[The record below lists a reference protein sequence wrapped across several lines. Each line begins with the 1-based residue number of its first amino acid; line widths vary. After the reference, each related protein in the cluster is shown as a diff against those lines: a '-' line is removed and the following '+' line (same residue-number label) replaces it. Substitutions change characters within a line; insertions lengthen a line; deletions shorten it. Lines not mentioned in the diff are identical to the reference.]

1 MVSTSVYKTKGK
13 GVHSMLDEWPYKPY
27 CFPLNILMQEQ
38 KRIAFYPIIIG
49 ESVSQTR
56 EVHIILTQS
65 HLKPNY
71 NEHFASKMDFYKP
84 GEVAI

>member
-1 MVSTSVYKTKGK
+1 
-13 GVHSMLDEWPYKPY
+13 
-27 CFPLNILMQEQ
+27 MQEQ
-38 KRIAFYPIIIG
+38 KRIAFYPVIVG

>member
-1 MVSTSVYKTKGK
+1 
-13 GVHSMLDEWPYKPY
+13 
-27 CFPLNILMQEQ
+27 MQEQ

-65 HLKPNY
+65 HLKHNY
-71 NEHFASKMDFYKP
+71 NEHFASKMDFLQTWGGCHIITFASVFTY
-84 GEVAI
+84 VLNS

>member
-1 MVSTSVYKTKGK
+1 MTIQTLLFSTKHTHARTK
-13 GVHSMLDEWPYKPY
+13 EN
-27 CFPLNILMQEQ
+27 CFLPC
-38 KRIAFYPIIIG
+38 PVIIG

-84 GEVAI
+84 GEVVI

>member
-1 MVSTSVYKTKGK
+1 
-13 GVHSMLDEWPYKPY
+13 
-27 CFPLNILMQEQ
+27 MQEQ

-65 HLKPNY
+65 HLKHNY
-71 NEHFASKMDFYKP
+71 NEHFASKMDFLHFFMGGCHIITFASVFTY
-84 GEVAI
+84 VLNS